1 MPQLHK
7 HFNVIG
13 NSVGDTLYTKFLSLS
28 LLIVGLL
35 SCEKP
40 FDEKDKLFHGAPQSN
55 GIGGLSFGLY
65 NDKRYKVTNSGG
77 IGWSDYTGSYILSGD
92 TITLKELDKE
102 SGLEKNRLVIYRYSL
117 QDSNY
122 WKWKY
127 SDKFSNTDKTLGT
140 SEWQNFKDADQM
152 LGKGDVY
159 QLDENSK
166 PLKDKYHFL
175 IAFDSLKNYR

>member
-1 MPQLHK
+1 M
-7 HFNVIG
+7 G
-13 NSVGDTLYTKFLSLS
+13 YTLLGKFSCLT

-35 SCEKP
+35 SCEKR

-55 GIGGLSFGLY
+55 GVGGLSFGLY
-65 NDKRYKVTNSGG
+65 NDKRYVVTNSGG
-77 IGWSDYTGSYILSGD
+77 IGWSDYSGSYILSGD

-102 SGLEKNRLVIYRYSL
+102 SGLEKNRLIIYRYSL

-127 SDKFSNTDKTLGT
+127 SDRFSDTDKTLGT
-140 SEWQNFKDADQM
+140 WTWRKFKDVDQM
-152 LGKGDVY
+152 LGEGDVY

-166 PLKDKYHFL
+166 TLKDKYHFL
-175 IAFDSLKNYR
+175 IRFDSLKNYR